1 MNMNR
6 RILKYFY
13 KLVKP
18 SIINYK
24 NVQLKIDDS
33 LISNHIK
40 NIIYNFTYEKEEI
53 LILSKVLSKEDIVM
67 EVGAGMGFL
76 STFCAK
82 VNNNKVVAYE
92 ANPNMIKLIKENYIL
107 NNVKPNIK
115 NIILS
120 DKVGEVEFY
129 IEKNFYSSSTQ
140 KRTEDAELIKVK
152 TENINNEIE
161 KYKSTF
167 LIIDIE
173 GGEKDLIKKIDF
185 SNNNI
190 NKILIEL
197 HPHVIGDKNTNEVL
211 KYIIDN
217 NFLLDTAKSG
227 NYVYYFYRDL

>member
-1 MNMNR
+1 MNR

-82 VNNNKVVAYE
+82 VNNSKVVAYE